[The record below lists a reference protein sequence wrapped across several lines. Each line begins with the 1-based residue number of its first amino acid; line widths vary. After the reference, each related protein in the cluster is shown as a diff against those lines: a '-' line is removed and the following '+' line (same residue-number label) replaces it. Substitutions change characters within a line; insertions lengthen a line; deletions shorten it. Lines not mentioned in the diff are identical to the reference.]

1 MWGVGC
7 QKRQQC
13 TGVGSREKVPVEEE
27 KIRFFT
33 AILIQENQDFAM
45 LVEDFEPIVSVLLR
59 DVEPVGQSDE
69 SRIR

>member
-1 MWGVGC
+1 VH
-7 QKRQQC
+7 
-13 TGVGSREKVPVEEE
+13 
-27 KIRFFT
+27 
-33 AILIQENQDFAM
+33 QDFAM